1 MQCSE
6 RRKWHFLASNFKNF
20 PRGHA
25 PGRPSYVRSLK
36 MLRSDFWLDPPLPGT
51 MASKRA
57 KVDFISEIIF
67 KEINELR
74 ELNNKTKSLKNN
86 WN

>member
-6 RRKWHFLASNFKNF
+6 RRKWHFLASNFKN
-20 PRGHA
+20 
-25 PGRPSYVRSLK
+25 
-36 MLRSDFWLDPPLPGT
+36 FWLDPPLPGT

-57 KVDFISEIIF
+57 KVDFLSEIIF

>member
-1 MQCSE
+1 MAFPGFKFQKISE
-6 RRKWHFLASNFKNF
+6 GAC
-20 PRGHA
+20 PRT
-25 PGRPSYVRSLK
+25 PSYARSLK

-57 KVDFISEIIF
+57 KVDFLSEIIF